1 MSQHFH
7 RLQVKEVKEETQE
20 AFTIKLLVPD
30 ELKDYYVY
38 QAGQYL
44 TLKLNIKSKEVRR
57 SYSMSSSPL
66 ETDLCITV
74 KRVKKGLVSNYLAD
88 NITSG
93 DFLEVSEPEGDFHPE
108 LNPEQRKN
116 YFLIGAGSGITPLFS
131 IAKVV
136 LEEEPQSSVHL
147 LYGNRNEESI
157 IFRNELDQMT
167 KRYAGQF
174 FCTFTLSQPKRE
186 KPGGLG
192 GLFSKGKL
200 TWDGETGRIDRK
212 MIQRFISENISSGVK
227 SEFFI
232 CGPEDLALSA
242 ENGLLEDGFD
252 KENIHKE
259 LFLSA
264 DMLGSKGGK
273 EGINAMMSVELGAET
288 FTIELP
294 AQKTILQVLIAAKK
308 NPPYSCT
315 AGACSSCMAKVI
327 SGSVVMDVCHA
338 LDPEEIEQGYI
349 LTCQSRANSENLEI
363 TFKV

>member
-1 MSQHFH
+1 MSQQFH
-7 RLQVKEVKEETQE
+7 SLQIKEVKEETLD
-20 AFTIKLLVPD
+20 AFTIKLAVPD
-30 ELKDYYVY
+30 ELKDHFSYFP
-38 QAGQYL
+38 GQYL
-44 TLKLNIKSKEVRR
+44 TLKLTIKNKEVRR
-57 SYSMSSSPL
+57 SYSMSSCPL
-66 ETDLCITV
+66 EKELSITV
-74 KRVKKGLVSNYLAD
+74 KRVKKGLVSNFLAD
-88 NITSG
+88 YLKAG
-93 DFLEVSEPEGDFHPE
+93 QFLEVSQPEGKFYPE

-131 IAKVV
+131 IAKAV

-157 IFRNELDQMT
+157 IFRNELDQMA

-174 FCTFTLSQPKRE
+174 FCTLTLSQPKRE

-192 GLFSKGKL
+192 GLFAKGKF
-200 TWDGETGRIDRK
+200 TWEGEIGRIDRK
-212 MIQRFISENISSGVK
+212 MIQRFISENISSGVR

-242 ENGLLEDGFD
+242 EKGLLEDGFD
-252 KENIHKE
+252 NENIHKE

-264 DMLGSKGGK
+264 DMSGSKGGK
-273 EGINAMMSVELGAET
+273 EGVNAMMSVELGGET
-288 FTIELP
+288 FTMELP

-327 SGSVVMDVCHA
+327 IGSVVMDVCHA

>member
-20 AFTIKLLVPD
+20 AFTIKLIVPD

-136 LEEEPQSSVHL
+136 LEEEPQSSVYL
-147 LYGNRNEESI
+147 LYGNRTEESI

-174 FCTFTLSQPKRE
+174 FCTLTLSQPKRE

-200 TWDGETGRIDRK
+200 SWDGEIGRIDKK
-212 MIQRFISENISSGVK
+212 MIQRFRSENVASGVK

-232 CGPEDLALSA
+232 CGPEDLAATA
-242 ENGLLEDGFD
+242 ETSLIEDGIN
-252 KENIHKE
+252 KENINKE
-259 LFLSA
+259 LFLSG
-264 DMLGSKGGK
+264 DVSSTKSSKNGV
-273 EGINAMMSVELGAET
+273 NAMMKVELGDEILT
-288 FTIELP
+288 LELP

-327 SGSVVMDVCHA
+327 SGSVIMDVCHA

-349 LTCQSRANSENLEI
+349 LTCQSRANSEELEI
-363 TFKV
+363 TYKV

>member
-7 RLQVKEVKEETQE
+7 RLQVKEIKKETPE
-20 AFTIKLLVPD
+20 AITIKWVVPED
-30 ELKDYYVY
+30 LKDHFTYL
-38 QAGQYL
+38 AGQYL
-44 TLKLNIKSKEVRR
+44 TLKLTIKNKEVRR

-66 ETDLCITV
+66 ENELCITV

-88 NITSG
+88 QLKSG
-93 DFLEVSEPEGDFHPE
+93 DFIEVSQPEGKFYPD
-108 LNPEQRKN
+108 LNPGQRKN

-131 IAKVV
+131 IAKAV

-157 IFRNELDQMT
+157 IFKNELDQML

-174 FCTFTLSQPKRE
+174 FCTFTLTQPKRE
-186 KPGGLG
+186 KSAGLG

-200 TWDGETGRIDRK
+200 TWEGEIGRIDRK
-212 MIQRFISENISSGVK
+212 MLQRFKSENIPTGIK

-232 CGPEDLALSA
+232 CGPEDLAMNVEKYLM
-242 ENGLLEDGFD
+242 EDGID
-252 KENIHKE
+252 KANIHKE

-264 DMLGSKGGK
+264 DISDAKGAKTGVSSLMTVALGD
-273 EGINAMMSVELGAET
+273 EILT
-288 FTIELP
+288 LDLP

-338 LDPEEIEQGYI
+338 LDPDEIEQGYI
-349 LTCQSRANSENLEI
+349 LTCQSRASSEKLEI
-363 TFKV
+363 TYKI

>member
-7 RLQVKEVKEETQE
+7 RLQVREVKEETQE

-30 ELKDYYVY
+30 ELKDHYVY
-38 QAGQYL
+38 EAGQYL
-44 TLKLNIKSKEVRR
+44 TLKLNIKNKEVRR

-88 NITSG
+88 HLKKG
-93 DFLEVSEPEGDFHPE
+93 DFLEVSQPEGKFYPE
-108 LNPEQRKN
+108 LNPDQRKN

-131 IAKVV
+131 IAKAV
-136 LEEEPQSSVHL
+136 LEEEPQSAVYL
-147 LYGNRNEESI
+147 LYGNRNEDSI
-157 IFRNELDQMT
+157 IFRNELVQMT

-174 FCTFTLSQPKRE
+174 FCTFTLSQPKKE
-186 KPGGLG
+186 KPGGIG
-192 GLFSKGKL
+192 GLFTKGKL
-200 TWDGETGRIDRK
+200 TWEGEIGRIDYK
-212 MIQRFISENISSGVK
+212 MIQRFRSENVTLGVK
-227 SEFFI
+227 SEFYI
-232 CGPEDLALSA
+232 CGPENLALEA
-242 ENGLLEDGFD
+242 EKGLLSDGINS
-252 KENIHKE
+252 EYIHKE

-264 DMLGSKGGK
+264 DISGAKSGK
-273 EGINAMMSVELGAET
+273 EGVNAMMSVELGAET
-288 FTIELP
+288 FNIELP

-349 LTCQSRANSENLEI
+349 LTCQSRAGSENLEI